1 MNVYPVSETT
11 EYKGCG
17 LALAAIKDGKAI
29 ELRYLYQICPEYDC
43 EDKANDWL
51 VWGKDPRV
59 GAAMKELERRGFVSV
74 GICSCGE
81 FCEL

>member
-1 MNVYPVSETT
+1 MNVYPVSETA

-17 LALAAIKDGKAI
+17 LALAAVKNGKAI
-29 ELRYLYQICPEYDC
+29 ALRYLYQMCPEYDC
-43 EDKANDWL
+43 EDKADDWL

-59 GAAMKELERRGFVSV
+59 GAAMKELERHGFVSV

-81 FCEL
+81 FCGL

>member
-17 LALAAIKDGKAI
+17 LALAAIKNGKAI

-43 EDKANDWL
+43 EDKADDWL

-59 GAAMKELERRGFVSV
+59 GAAMKELERHGFVSV

>member
-1 MNVYPVSETT
+1 MNVYPIHESAG
-11 EYKGCG
+11 YDGSG
-17 LALAAIKDGKAI
+17 LALATIKDGKAI
-29 ELRYLYQICPEYDC
+29 ELRYLYQICPEYNC
-43 EDKANDWL
+43 EDKADDWL

-59 GAAMKELERRGFVSV
+59 GATMKELERRGFVSV

>member
-29 ELRYLYQICPEYDC
+29 ELRYL
-43 EDKANDWL
+43 
-51 VWGKDPRV
+51 
-59 GAAMKELERRGFVSV
+59 
-74 GICSCGE
+74 
-81 FCEL
+81 

>member
-1 MNVYPVSETT
+1 MNVYPIHESAG
-11 EYKGCG
+11 YDGSG
-17 LALAAIKDGKAI
+17 LALATIKNGKAI
-29 ELRYLYQICPEYDC
+29 ELSYLYQICPEYDC
-43 EDKANDWL
+43 EDKADDWL